1 MGNEAPP
8 PSLKMADRGRGR
20 GNGACPRRD
29 WSVRRG
35 VTWAEG
41 SIRAPGR
48 GAAEAPGSGRR
59 GVSAAS
65 GQRRD
70 LPDSQRG
77 RSGARAEHGG
87 LPASLRG
94 GLRHRVRAA
103 GAHPA
108 PARPRSSPGAE
119 HLPAARPLSHLEAL
133 RPGPGSRPTAGQVR
147 GAGPSPRPAPLL
159 HAREGHARSSLPLK
173 RRGPRGGVGPARLAS
188 RLLSPRSAGAS
199 RDARFQAGGCR
210 PRCRHLPSACL
221 TVPLPFHV
229 LKRGPRFG
237 FANACHFSLLMILT
251 YLWRFL
257 YSSTKLTPF
266 FAAYS
271 ALFQE

>member
-8 PSLKMADRGRGR
+8 PALKMADRGRGR
-20 GNGACPRRD
+20 GNGACPRCD
-29 WSVRRG
+29 WSVRGG
-35 VTWAEG
+35 VTWAEE

-65 GQRRD
+65 GRRLA
-70 LPDSQRG
+70 LPGSQRG

-147 GAGPSPRPAPLL
+147 GGRPVSAPRSFPPRP
-159 HAREGHARSSLPLK
+159 
-173 RRGPRGGVGPARLAS
+173 RGPRAELAPLDAKRTEGRS
-188 RLLSPRSAGAS
+188 RAGSPR
-199 RDARFQAGGCR
+199 
-210 PRCRHLPSACL
+210 LPP
-221 TVPLPFHV
+221 PL
-229 LKRGPRFG
+229 
-237 FANACHFSLLMILT
+237 
-251 YLWRFL
+251 
-257 YSSTKLTPF
+257 
-266 FAAYS
+266 S
-271 ALFQE
+271 ALGRGLPGCQVSGRRLQTPLSSLAFCLSDGAPTFSRS